1 MVGVHWPT
9 DVLVGSAVGWFSGCI
24 GVAVASRWGVPPLG
38 RRLLA
43 VFLFVCAAALL
54 FTHTGL
60 PLADPLKWVVAAIG
74 LLLSGSALARRSVGE
89 TQPSNVFGLAMQ
101 EGTLETGLFSWALL
115 SPFIGMVYATVIAA
129 SAAIAV
135 QVHVQKHAHLGA

>member
-1 MVGVHWPT
+1 M
-9 DVLVGSAVGWFSGCI
+9 
-24 GVAVASRWGVPPLG
+24 G

-43 VFLFVCAAALL
+43 VFLSVCAAALL